1 LSGFGHNESMRK
13 SFFAPVLLASL
24 MGAGITAGALL
35 GAGVVGGE
43 TTTVVQQAPLGAG
56 GSDSTASGGA
66 KAMTARDIYRRDA
79 PGVVF
84 IRSQVVERTAS
95 PFDPFGGQPSEQE
108 SVSTGSGFV
117 VDGEGFILTNAHVVD
132 GATDVRVSFSDN
144 KTREARIVGKDQ
156 STDLAVL
163 KVDAAGLD
171 LHPLALGDSKTVQ
184 VGDPTVA
191 IGNPFGLDRT
201 LTTGVISALQRRISA
216 PNGFGIDNV
225 IQTDAAINPG
235 NSGGPLIDAAGRV
248 IGINSQIATGGGSTG
263 GSGGSVGIGFAVPV
277 NTAKEVIPELKA
289 KGRVQR
295 AYLGVT
301 GVGIDQSLAPLNLPA
316 RSGVLVQEATEGG
329 PAADAGIR
337 GGRSGS
343 QATVN
348 GGTLA
353 LGGDVI
359 QRIDGEVVDS
369 MDDVVRIVDGHK
381 PGDRVSVQ
389 VLRDG
394 RPLTVQVVL
403 ESRPAR
409 APSSP

>member
-1 LSGFGHNESMRK
+1 MRR
-13 SFFAPVLLASL
+13 SAFAPVLVAAL
-24 MGAGITAGALL
+24 MGAGITAGGLL

-43 TTTVVQQAPLGAG
+43 RTTIVQQAPLGGDTGGTSAG
-56 GSDSTASGGA
+56 PSGGA
-66 KAMTARDIYRRDA
+66 KALTARDIYRRDA

-84 IRSQVVERTAS
+84 IRSQVVEQGQS
-95 PFDPFGGQPSEQE
+95 PFDPFGGPDQQDA
-108 SVSTGSGFV
+108 VSTGSGFV

-144 KTREARIVGKDQ
+144 KTREARIVGKDE
-156 STDLAVL
+156 STDLALL
-163 KVDAAGLD
+163 KVDPAGLD
-171 LHPLALGDSKTVQ
+171 LRPLALGDSKTVQ

-248 IGINSQIATGGGSTG
+248 IGINSQIATGGGGTG
-263 GSGGSVGIGFAVPV
+263 GSGGGSVGIGFAVPV

-289 KGRVQR
+289 SGRVQR
-295 AYLGVT
+295 AYMGVT

-316 RSGVLVQEATEGG
+316 RTGVLVQEATEGG
-329 PAADAGIR
+329 PADEAGIR
-337 GGRSGS
+337 GGRAGS

-348 GGTLA
+348 GGAVA

-359 QRIDGEVVDS
+359 QRIDGQRIDS
-369 MDDVVRIVDGHK
+369 MDDVVRVVEGHK
-381 PGDRVSVQ
+381 PGDRVEVT

-394 RPLTVQVVL
+394 RELTVEVTL
-403 ESRPAR
+403 ENRPAR
-409 APSSP
+409 APASG

>member
-1 LSGFGHNESMRK
+1 MRK
-13 SFFAPVLLASL
+13 SSFAPVLLASL
-24 MGAGITAGALL
+24 MGAGITAGGLL

-56 GSDSTASGGA
+56 GSDPTASGGA

-117 VDGEGFILTNAHVVD
+117 VDDEGFILTNAHVVD